1 MGVDYSVVKKIYR
14 EVTPFVI
21 LTALAEI
28 GAGALLTGLT
38 DFYAILPGLILL
50 LPGLMEARGNISASL
65 GQRLGSAIHLGV
77 IGWKLGFNDE
87 LKENVKSSLF
97 LGLIVALVLA
107 CLAFFVSSLLGLSG
121 LSIFGFIL
129 IALLTA
135 FLSGVTQITITVLVA
150 LYSAYRGLDP
160 DNITIPILATL
171 GDVLTVFYLLIVVRL
186 VIFAGTFLPI

>member
-135 FLSGVTQITITVLVA
+135 FLSGVTQIAITVLVA

>member
-1 MGVDYSVVKKIYR
+1 MGVDYSVIKKIYR
-14 EVTPFVI
+14 EVAPFVI
-21 LTALAEI
+21 LTALAEV
-28 GAGALLTGLT
+28 GAGALLTGLS

-77 IGWKLGFNDE
+77 IGWNLGFNDE

-97 LGLIVALVLA
+97 LGLIVAFVLA
-107 CLAFFVSSLLGLSG
+107 CLAFFVCSLLGLSG
-121 LSIFGFIL
+121 LGILGFIL

-135 FLSGVTQITITVLVA
+135 FLSGVTQIAITVFVA

-186 VIFAGTFLPI
+186 VMFVGTFLPI